1 MNDELLSIG
10 KMAALNHTSVPTL
23 RLYDQEGLL
32 HPAKT
37 DPDSGYRYYTIR
49 QSARFD
55 MIQYMK
61 ELGMSLKEIRELLD
75 KEDLD
80 LIEEILIRKRR
91 QTDDQIE
98 KLRLQQM
105 AIDRTVESIRRYRCS
120 PSPGTI
126 TLEYIEDRRIYA
138 IPSSENF
145 YEKGLSCYER
155 LLKELKEDLIRRRI
169 PQVYYFN
176 AGTSIERE
184 DFEALRFAAKDLF
197 VFVDDN
203 FPQMTGTTVLKSG
216 MYACIYLDSFDEEL
230 PYARQLLEYCRRNG
244 WRIDGEYI
252 CQVMTEF
259 NIFDDS
265 RRSMF
270 LRLQV
275 PVSFAND
282 IDSHP
287 A

>member
-126 TLEYIEDRRIYA
+126 IPVRLPSNTSRTAEFTQFPAVRISMRRDYRA
-138 IPSSENF
+138 T
-145 YEKGLSCYER
+145 
-155 LLKELKEDLIRRRI
+155 
-169 PQVYYFN
+169 N
-176 AGTSIERE
+176 AS
-184 DFEALRFAAKDLF
+184 
-197 VFVDDN
+197 
-203 FPQMTGTTVLKSG
+203 
-216 MYACIYLDSFDEEL
+216 
-230 PYARQLLEYCRRNG
+230 
-244 WRIDGEYI
+244 
-252 CQVMTEF
+252 
-259 NIFDDS
+259 
-265 RRSMF
+265 
-270 LRLQV
+270 
-275 PVSFAND
+275 
-282 IDSHP
+282 
-287 A
+287 